1 MTVTGREVHPI
12 GSVCWFLF
20 GSPKK
25 NPEGTPRT
33 AITKTQWRAGNCRM
47 FFSVRGCRGWKIG
60 KIVAI
65 YIFLLFRFCVARKHP
80 VKENVQHA
88 HTPQQTTS
96 LRNIQ
101 YPKCVHFISYQDFL
115 RFPTTISR
123 KRNPPPASFFNSSTL
138 PAKPAA
144 PGGSEALPNAKTSRF
159 FVASLGGVGLVTAP
173 SKKNNH

>member
-1 MTVTGREVHPI
+1 MTVIGREVHPI

-25 NPEGTPRT
+25 ILRAPHGLRSPKRNGVLVT
-33 AITKTQWRAGNCRM
+33 AGCL
-47 FFSVRGCRGWKIG
+47 FSVRGCRGWKIG

-101 YPKCVHFISYQDFL
+101 YPKCVHFISYQDVL

-123 KRNPPPASFFNSSTL
+123 KRNPPPRVIFQLFHPSSKTCCSWWQR
-138 PAKPAA
+138 
-144 PGGSEALPNAKTSRF
+144 GTSER
-159 FVASLGGVGLVTAP
+159 
-173 SKKNNH
+173 